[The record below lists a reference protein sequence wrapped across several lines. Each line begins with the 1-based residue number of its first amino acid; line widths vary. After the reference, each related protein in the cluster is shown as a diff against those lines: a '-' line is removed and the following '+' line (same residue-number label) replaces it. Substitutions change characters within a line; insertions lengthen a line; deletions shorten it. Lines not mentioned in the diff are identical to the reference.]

1 MHGWLTVSLLSAE
14 SSRLGLHFVGNFH
27 RWSRVI
33 AFGSSNVYTE
43 VICFGWWRR
52 GGERGEKERER
63 AIRSF
68 SHSFLDEF
76 YWNFMN
82 DRKKSVFQIRHD
94 RKKIGNRNRIVTRMI
109 TWMWY
114 AFKQIDY
121 LYTRITVLTAWDN
134 WRNCNENNAMRRV
147 HNANWKLKLLYRCT
161 YIVQKIFSFYLFSS
175 LFLYIRIL

>member
-1 MHGWLTVSLLSAE
+1 MHGWLIVSLLSAE

-33 AFGSSNVYTE
+33 AFGSWNVYTE

-52 GGERGEKERER
+52 GREHGMRDREREGEREPFVRL

-94 RKKIGNRNRIVTRMI
+94 RKKIGNRNRNRHENDNSNMI
-109 TWMWY
+109 
-114 AFKQIDY
+114 
-121 LYTRITVLTAWDN
+121 
-134 WRNCNENNAMRRV
+134 C
-147 HNANWKLKLLYRCT
+147 
-161 YIVQKIFSFYLFSS
+161 FSS
-175 LFLYIRIL
+175 KSIISLCTNNSINRLR